1 MNVAKEA
8 TTAAIAAKLRVS
20 TIVETSIERSEA
32 VNLPAIRG
40 QGSYRPPRYRV
51 FPYEMGMKWAVL
63 LHLPT

>member
-40 QGSYRPPRYRV
+40 
-51 FPYEMGMKWAVL
+51 
-63 LHLPT
+63 

>member
-32 VNLPAIRG
+32 VNLPAIRVRAHIG
-40 QGSYRPPRYRV
+40 PRDIGC
-51 FPYEMGMKWAVL
+51 FPMKWA
-63 LHLPT
+63 